1 MKKQVLLVT
10 MATAFCF
17 GSCTKKSSNDGG
29 TDNVLLNKSPLFM
42 EAPDFDKIKVED
54 YLPAFKQAMKDQA
67 SRIDSIVKSN
77 ETPTFE
83 NTIVAFEKSGD
94 MLERVSNIFFS
105 ISSADATD
113 EIRKIEEEIV
123 PLLTEHQD
131 AIILND
137 KLFEKIKSVYDNQ
150 KDKLQGEDL
159 KLLEVIYRNFVV
171 NGANLSDE
179 NKKRLAE
186 INKEISSLAN
196 TLGNKISDG
205 TNSAAVIVDSK
216 DELSGLD
223 SATISQA
230 EELAKERG
238 LTGKYVL
245 SITNT
250 TQQPILS
257 SLDNRDLRRKVL
269 EASTKR
275 CEMSDNNDTR
285 EDINKIMALRLEK
298 AKLLGFDCFSNWT
311 LQDQMAG
318 NADRVVELIKS
329 LTSVYNQKLKDVS
342 AKLQD
347 FARKDNGDNNFN
359 LEAYDWFYYANKYKK
374 ANFDIDENK
383 VKEYFVLDSVLKNG
397 VFYAANKLYG
407 ITFKKKTDI
416 PVYANDVNVYEVID
430 KDGSTLALFY
440 TDYFHRDTKRGGAW
454 MGNFVNQSTLFGRKP
469 VIYNVCNYSKPVNG
483 EPALI
488 SLDDVN
494 TLFHEFGHALHGM
507 FASQKYPTLSGTNV
521 ARDFVEMPSQFNEH
535 WALEPEV
542 FYNYAKHYKTG
553 EPMPKEL
560 LDRLIKSFKFDQV
573 YAIGENLAAVA
584 IDISWHTIKNANT
597 LGVDEFETNA
607 LKTFNLYNSQ
617 VLPRYKSN
625 YFRHILAGGYASAYY
640 SYLWTEVLDNNIY
653 SWFVKNGGMTFENG
667 DRLRK
672 IILSKGNSEDLNKIF
687 EEMCGLKTPDTKDLL
702 RSRGLLD

>member
-10 MATAFCF
+10 MATSLCM
-17 GSCTKKSSNDGG
+17 GSCTKGTSNDGSG
-29 TDNVLLNKSPLFM
+29 DNVLLESSSIFL
-42 EAPDFDKIKVED
+42 EAPDFDKIKTE
-54 YLPAFKQAMKDQA
+54 YYIPAFKEAMKEQ
-67 SRIDSIVKSN
+67 SKKIDSIVNNKDI
-77 ETPTFE
+77 PTFE
-83 NTIVAFEKSGD
+83 NTILAFEKSGD

-113 EIRKIEEEIV
+113 EIRKIEENIV

-137 KLFEKIKSVYDNQ
+137 KLFERIKSVYDNE
-150 KDKLQGEDL
+150 KDKLHGEDL
-159 KLLEVIYRNFVV
+159 KLLDVVYRNFTV
-171 NGANLSDE
+171 NGANLSIE

-186 INKEISSLAN
+186 INKAISSLSN

-205 TNSAAVIVDSK
+205 SNSAAVIIDSK

-223 SATISQA
+223 SATIAQA
-230 EELAKERG
+230 EELAKAKG
-238 LTGKYVL
+238 LEGKYVL

-269 EASTKR
+269 EASMNR

-285 EDINKIMALRLEK
+285 DDIMKIMSLRLEK
-298 AKLLGFDCFSNWT
+298 AKLLGFDCYANWT

-318 NADRVVELIKS
+318 NADRVMDLVKS
-329 LTSVYNQKLKDVS
+329 LTLAYNRKLKEVS

-347 FARKDNGDNNFN
+347 FARKDKVDANFN
-359 LEAYDWFYYANKYKK
+359 LEAHDWFYYANKYKK
-374 ANFDIDENK
+374 ANFDIDENT
-383 VKEYFVLDSVLKNG
+383 VKEYFVLDSVVKNG

-407 ITFKKKTDI
+407 LTFKKRTDI
-416 PVYANDVNVYEVID
+416 PVYADDVNVYEVID

-469 VIYNVCNYSKPVNG
+469 VIYNVCNYSKPVEG

-542 FYNYAKHYKTG
+542 FYNYARHYKTG
-553 EPMPKEL
+553 KPMPKEL
-560 LDRLIKSFKFDQV
+560 LDKLIKSFQFDQV
-573 YAIGENLAAVA
+573 YAIGENLSAVA
-584 IDISWHTIKNANT
+584 IDMAWHTIKETPKQSVN
-597 LGVDEFETNA
+597 EFEANA
-607 LKTFNLYNSQ
+607 LKSFDLYNSQ
-617 VLPRYKSN
+617 VPPRYRSN

-653 SWFVKNGGMTFENG
+653 YWFVKNGGITSENG
-667 DRLRK
+667 DRFRK
-672 IILSKGNSEDLNKIF
+672 LILSKGNSEDLNKIF
-687 EEMCGLKTPDTKDLL
+687 KDMSGLSTPDTKDLL
-702 RSRGLLD
+702 RTRGLLD